1 MFDVGFSEIVLLAVV
16 SLVVLGP
23 ERLPHAAR
31 LAGAWIGKARR
42 IFFDLKHEI
51 ETEINAKEL
60 QERLDKLQQQVQQ
73 SMNTLENHLP
83 DALHL
88 EGEAIEKLPLQ
99 AHPHEAPHDLNKP

>member
-1 MFDVGFSEIVLLAVV
+1 MFDIGFSEILLLAII

-51 ETEINAKEL
+51 ESEIHTKEI
-60 QERLDKLQQQVQQ
+60 QDRLNKIQQQLHQ
-73 SMNTLENHLP
+73 STHTLTNLPTDNTTPSNQANP
-83 DALHL
+83 SDAP
-88 EGEAIEKLPLQ
+88 INPT
-99 AHPHEAPHDLNKP
+99 